1 MPLRGQCTPVG
12 LAVAVCFALGETLG
26 AQERSCRLPVR
37 VTSAAGEPLAGVA
50 VSHGATVLRTDSS
63 GHAMFVGLAP
73 GEAFV
78 RARRPGFGAVL
89 RGGPAQCGPTSPPTT
104 LQLAMV
110 PMPQELA
117 PVIVRADDRPRFAG
131 PMAGFWERRVKGE
144 GYFFT
149 AAEIDRRNVQRMSDL
164 IRTIPG
170 WSRNQT
176 QRTSDAI
183 VRGTAV
189 RMGVA
194 SRDPVRGTGPASCY
208 PTVVI
213 DGMAATASEL
223 VMDGIDPRSLSGVEI
238 YVDGARTPTE
248 FWGTDGQGRCGV
260 VAVWSR
266 SLDAMRHTPLEQ
278 QNALAD
284 TVYAHDDVDR
294 AAALD
299 ASTSL
304 PVVYPQALRR
314 RKARGSATVSVVV
327 LPTGEP
333 WLRES
338 KVLTATH
345 DDFGKALLDAVPTL
359 RFTPAQRDGRSV
371 AQRAVLTVAF
381 EHPDAAPP
389 PASPQP

>member
-1 MPLRGQCTPVG
+1 MRGHCT
-12 LAVAVCFALGETLG
+12 LAGALVAGCSILGETLG
-26 AQERSCRLPVR
+26 AQERSCRLSVR
-37 VTSAAGEPLAGVA
+37 VTSAAGEPLAAVA
-50 VSHGATVLRTDSS
+50 VSIGPMALRTDST
-63 GHAMFVGLAP
+63 GHATFTALPP
-73 GEAFV
+73 GEAYV
-78 RARRPGFGAVL
+78 RARRPGFAPVL
-89 RGGPAQCGPTSPPTT
+89 RGGPAHCAGGAHHAA
-104 LQLAMV
+104 LQLVMA
-110 PMPQELA
+110 PMAQELA
-117 PVIVRADDRPRFAG
+117 PVVVRADDRPRYAG
-131 PMAGFWERRVKGE
+131 PMAGFWERRGKGE

-149 AAEIDRRNVQRMSDL
+149 AAEIDRRNVQKMADL

-194 SRDPVRGTGPASCY
+194 TRDAVRGTGPATCY

-223 VMDGIDPRSLSGVEI
+223 VMEGIDPRSLSGVEV
-238 YVDGARTPTE
+238 YVDGSRTPAE
-248 FWGTDGQGRCGV
+248 FWGTAGQGRCGV

-278 QNALAD
+278 QNVMAD
-284 TVYAHDDVDR
+284 TVYDADDVDR
-294 AAALD
+294 GATLD
-299 ASTSL
+299 ATMSL
-304 PVVYPQALRR
+304 PVVYPRTLRR
-314 RKARGSATVSVVV
+314 KKARGTATVSVVV

-333 WLRES
+333 WLREA
-338 KVLTATH
+338 KVVAATH
-345 DDFGKALLDAVPTL
+345 EDFGKALLDAVPTL

-371 AQRAVLTVAF
+371 AQRAVLSVAF

-389 PASPQP
+389 QP